1 MEIRKMKIEKA
12 YLNVDNKKLDTS
24 ILVYFDGNKE
34 EVSVENRTIFLYLDE
49 KEDCEYWIKISNIN
63 KDLFKNYLKNQ
74 EKILELIKNSKIS
87 LYKRKYST
95 YLDMEFVKK
104 LDLANLDKDIVLPN
118 QEAVLG
124 YDFYSLYK
132 NNRRLEDMIIVEEN
146 LYYKKYEEYQDTR
159 SCSISIKSRKTI
171 FSNYNNRNKYKD
183 SKIELEELQNIKVA

>member
-1 MEIRKMKIEKA
+1 MKIEKS

-95 YLDMEFVKK
+95 YLDMEFVK
-104 LDLANLDKDIVLPN
+104 
-118 QEAVLG
+118 
-124 YDFYSLYK
+124 SL
-132 NNRRLEDMIIVEEN
+132 IW
-146 LYYKKYEEYQDTR
+146 QT
-159 SCSISIKSRKTI
+159 
-171 FSNYNNRNKYKD
+171 
-183 SKIELEELQNIKVA
+183 